1 LGLIVAG
8 CVEGQFVEA
17 FLKRYREVLFVSIG
31 NPWDEPVAARG
42 PQQFDGC
49 RPNCLQIAF
58 MCLRLGENVPIIDL
72 APAFT
77 LEDAREAG
85 LRKDQV
91 YALLEQGE
99 IERVGRGVYVHPD
112 LLDPAFMLI
121 AAATA
126 IRGDATLCLTSAL
139 VHHDLSDAIPFG
151 SDIALPR
158 GARHPANIMN
168 VTWHSFD
175 PSTFAVGR
183 EQVQTSGGATV
194 AIYSAERTIVDCFRL
209 MHQEGSDVAHQALK
223 RWLKGKGNTAATL
236 LKVAALFPKSLPRI
250 RQALEVLL

>member
-1 LGLIVAG
+1 
-8 CVEGQFVEA
+8 
-17 FLKRYREVLFVSIG
+17 
-31 NPWDEPVAARG
+31 
-42 PQQFDGC
+42 
-49 RPNCLQIAF
+49 
-58 MCLRLGENVPIIDL
+58 MTDL

-85 LRKDQV
+85 LRKEQV

-99 IERVGRGVYVHPD
+99 IERVGRGVYIRPD
-112 LLDPAFMLI
+112 VLEPAFVSI

-158 GARHPANIMN
+158 GTHHPARLMN
-168 VTWHSFD
+168 VSWHSFE
-175 PSTFAVGR
+175 PSTFTIGR
-183 EQVQTSGGATV
+183 EQVQTREGVTI

-209 MHQEGSDVAHQALK
+209 MHQEGSDVSYEALK
-223 RWLKGKGNTAATL
+223 RWLRRKGNTPVVL
-236 LKVAALFPKSLPRI
+236 LKVAAMFPKSLPRI
-250 RQALEVLL
+250 RQALEILL